1 MVCSE
6 KSMSRITKIFEFMA
20 NYKVEEIE
28 GIGEKLGAKL
38 REAGINSTDKLLA
51 GTQTKK
57 QRKDLAES
65 TGISEKLVLKF
76 ANMAD
81 LFRINGIGQ
90 EFSEL
95 LEVAGVDTVPEL
107 ATRNAENLTAKMEE
121 VNEKKKLTRRTPS
134 LKEVTTWIEEAKSLP
149 RVLEY

>member
-1 MVCSE
+1 
-6 KSMSRITKIFEFMA
+6 MA
-20 NYKVEEIE
+20 NYKIEDIE

-38 REAGINSTDKLLA
+38 REVGINSTDKLLE
-51 GTQTKK
+51 GTKTKK

-81 LFRINGIGQ
+81 LFRINGIGE

-95 LEVAGVDTVPEL
+95 LEAAGVDTVPEL
-107 ATRNAENLTAKMEE
+107 ATRNAENLTQKMEE
-121 VNEKKKLTRRTPS
+121 VNAKKKLTRRTPA
-134 LKEVTTWIEEAKSLP
+134 LKEVEKWVAEAKTLP
-149 RVLEY
+149 RMLEY

>member
-1 MVCSE
+1 
-6 KSMSRITKIFEFMA
+6 MA
-20 NYKVEEIE
+20 NYKIEEIE

-38 REAGINSTDKLLA
+38 REVGINSTDKLLE
-51 GTQTKK
+51 GTKTKK
-57 QRKDLAES
+57 QRKNLSES
-65 TGISEKLVLKF
+65 AGISEKLILKF

-107 ATRNAENLTAKMEE
+107 ATRNAENLTAKM
-121 VNEKKKLTRRTPS
+121 
-134 LKEVTTWIEEAKSLP
+134 
-149 RVLEY
+149 

>member
-1 MVCSE
+1 
-6 KSMSRITKIFEFMA
+6 MA

-28 GIGEKLGAKL
+28 GIGEKMGAKL
-38 REAGINSTDKLLA
+38 REVGVNSTDKLLE
-51 GTQTKK
+51 GTKTKK
-57 QRKDLAES
+57 QRKELAES
-65 TGISEKLVLKF
+65 TGISEKLILKF

-107 ATRNAENLTAKMEE
+107 AMRNAENLTAKMEE
-121 VNEKKKLTRRTPS
+121 VNTVKKLTRRTPS
-134 LKEVTTWIEEAKSLP
+134 LKEVTKWIEEAKTLP